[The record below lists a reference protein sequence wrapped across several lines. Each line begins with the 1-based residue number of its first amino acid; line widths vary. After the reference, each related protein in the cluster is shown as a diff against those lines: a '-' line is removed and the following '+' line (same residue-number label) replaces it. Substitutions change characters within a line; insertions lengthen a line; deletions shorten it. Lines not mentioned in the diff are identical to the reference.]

1 METAFFCYFCKAVM
15 KRVLV
20 ISYWIVSI
28 LLVAI
33 VLTSLGYT
41 FFESVFIGT
50 MFLPGALAAR
60 FFFPKVNRQSRG
72 TAVRETVFLVLGI
85 LVAELLFFLLAHHY
99 VSVLRTHAPSP
110 LPELLTN
117 PVFIVL
123 ILAVLATGSHFFEA
137 WLDRTRPENPG
148 PITFTSERKPVT
160 LPLEEILYVE
170 SNDAITTVVATGD
183 RRFRNKT
190 PISQW
195 EATLSPQFIRI
206 HRSYLVNKDAITQ
219 IDVDLLSIGDLQ
231 LPISRKYKEK
241 VAALAR

>member
-1 METAFFCYFCKAVM
+1 M
-15 KRVLV
+15 KRALV

-33 VLTSLGYT
+33 VLTSLGYK
-41 FFESVFIGT
+41 FFEALFIGT

-60 FFFPKVNRQSRG
+60 YFFPKVNRQSRG
-72 TAVRETVFLVLGI
+72 TAVKETIFIVLGI

-99 VSVLRTHAPSP
+99 VSVLRTHTPTP

-117 PVFIVL
+117 PVFVAL

-137 WLDRTRPENPG
+137 WLDRKRPEKPG

-160 LPLEEILYVE
+160 LPVEEILYVE

-206 HRSYLVNKDAITQ
+206 HRSYLVNRDAITQ
-219 IDVDLLSIGDLQ
+219 IDVDLLSIGDIQ
-231 LPISRKYKEK
+231 LPVSRKYKEK
-241 VAALAR
+241 VNALAR